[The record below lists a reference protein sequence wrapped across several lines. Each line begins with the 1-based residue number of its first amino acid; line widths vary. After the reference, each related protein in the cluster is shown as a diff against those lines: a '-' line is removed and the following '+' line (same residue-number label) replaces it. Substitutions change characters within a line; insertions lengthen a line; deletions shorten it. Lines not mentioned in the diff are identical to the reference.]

1 MTIDFKP
8 TEEDKMIMKNLT
20 KENNFFTRI
29 QQLSIVASLV
39 ITVVNTRFNFSHGI
53 DVHTVLG
60 TIPSFAFAICIVA
73 YIFGFVQKF
82 INITAQDKLCEK
94 YMFGDI
100 INSEEKNGN

>member
-1 MTIDFKP
+1 MTIELKP

-29 QQLSIVASLV
+29 QQLSVVASL
-39 ITVVNTRFNFSHGI
+39 IIVVANTRFNFSHGI
-53 DVHTVLG
+53 DVHTVMN
-60 TIPSFAFAICIVA
+60 TIPSISFAICIVA

-82 INITAQDKLCEK
+82 INMTAQDKLCEK

-100 INSEEKNGN
+100 IDSEKDYGN